1 MTSEPTAD
9 VYDRLGDALDSSS
22 LVWRSYGGRP
32 AFSGPA
38 ATVRCF
44 RDNAIVKE
52 RLNSAGDGRV
62 LVVDGGGSIESAL
75 CGDQIA
81 AAAAA
86 NGWAGLVVNGAVR
99 DTGVLATLDIGIVA
113 LGANPRKSAKSGTGE
128 IDVPVVFGGATFTPG
143 QTVWVDADG
152 VLVERVQPGG

>member
-22 LVWRSYGGRP
+22 LGWRRYGGQA
-32 AFSGPA
+32 AFSGPV

-52 RLNSAGDGRV
+52 RLNSPGEGKV
-62 LVVDGGGSIESAL
+62 LVIDGGGSIESAL

-81 AAAAA
+81 AAAVA
-86 NGWAGLVVNGAVR
+86 NGWAGIVINGAVR
-99 DTGVLATLDIGIVA
+99 DTEVLATLEIGIVA
-113 LGANPRKSAKSGTGE
+113 LGANPRKSAKDGTGE
-128 IDVPVVFGGATFTPG
+128 VDVPVTFGGATFTPG
-143 QTVWVDADG
+143 RTVWADVDG
-152 VLVERVQPGG
+152 VLVERA

>member
-1 MTSEPTAD
+1 MILEPTAD

-22 LVWRSYGGRP
+22 LGWRSYGGRP
-32 AFSGPA
+32 VFGGPA

-52 RLNSAGDGRV
+52 RVNTPGEGRV

-86 NGWAGLVVNGAVR
+86 NGWVGIVINGAVR
-99 DTGVLATLDIGIVA
+99 DTVALATLDIGIVA
-113 LGANPRKSAKSGTGE
+113 IGVNPRKSAKAGAGE
-128 IDVPVVFGGATFTPG
+128 VDVPVAFGGATFTPG
-143 QTVWVDADG
+143 ATVWADADG
-152 VLVERVQPGG
+152 VLVERR